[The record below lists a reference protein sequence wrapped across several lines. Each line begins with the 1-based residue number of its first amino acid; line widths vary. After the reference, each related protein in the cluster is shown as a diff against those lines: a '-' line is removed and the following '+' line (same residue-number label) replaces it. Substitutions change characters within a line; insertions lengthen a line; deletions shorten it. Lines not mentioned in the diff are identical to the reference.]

1 MFDKGYKKST
11 IYSIRPAVVC
21 VSHLLDGGIINT
33 EPLPASQK
41 QGLLFFLRPH
51 IGWVLSILLPLLIY
65 FTLKGL
71 SAPLPENSVR
81 FIAIIALATVMW
93 MFRLTHAFVPAL
105 LILLLTILFDV
116 APREVAFSGF
126 TSEAFFLCLGIFIMA
141 AQVFSS
147 GLLTRFSMILL
158 RILPRARFSR
168 NLILFLNGGLL
179 SMVLPSPV
187 GRAALLTPLTFELIE
202 DIPGVREK
210 KLDLTPLIVSLTQG
224 ATLLSVVFLIGN
236 PLNLI
241 LLDLAGNETKIIYG
255 QWLDWFVPSEAAALV
270 LILGWLLVMLGLSIG
285 NTLPPIDKEKVKKRL
300 ADMGPMTSHEAG
312 AVLAILIFGASAL
325 TINFHHISLAW
336 IAFGMGIILY
346 LYDVATPQDL
356 RSNVDWG
363 TLLFIAALTS
373 WQPILSYLK
382 LDAAIIESLRGSLDS
397 LQLAAY
403 VDQKFD
409 QLPYLILA
417 LTAGII
423 LIRFLLPGGP
433 TFIIL
438 MTALTPIV
446 VDAGISAWALGFTIL
461 TLSEGFILSYQ
472 HGAYTQAMAEL
483 AQRNLLS
490 CYNPRK
496 LFIASVFLMFTRA
509 AAVIVSF
516 WYWRYIHAF

>member
-1 MFDKGYKKST
+1 M
-11 IYSIRPAVVC
+11 R
-21 VSHLLDGGIINT
+21 LN
-33 EPLPASQK
+33 
-41 QGLLFFLRPH
+41 
-51 IGWVLSILLPLLIY
+51 IGWLLTILLPLLVY
-65 FTLKGL
+65 FTFKRL
-71 SAPLPENSVR
+71 SPPLPENSIR
-81 FIAIIALATVMW
+81 FIAIITVATIMW

-105 LILLLTILFDV
+105 LILLLTILLEV
-116 APREVAFSGF
+116 APREIAFSGF

-147 GLLTRFSMILL
+147 GLMTRFSLILL
-158 RILPRARFSR
+158 RILPRIRFSR
-168 NLILFLNGGLL
+168 NLVLFLNGGLL

-224 ATLLSVVFLIGN
+224 TTLLSVVFLIGN

-241 LLDLAGNETKIIYG
+241 LLDLAGNDTKISYG
-255 QWLDWFVPSEAAALV
+255 QWVNWFVPSEAAVLV
-270 LILGWLLVMLGLSIG
+270 LILGWLLVMLWLSIN
-285 NTLPPIDKEKVKKRL
+285 NTLPPIDKEKVKKHL
-300 ADMGPMTSHEAG
+300 TDMGPITRHEVG
-312 AVLAILIFGASAL
+312 ALLALLVFVASAL
-325 TINFHHISLAW
+325 TINIHQISLAW
-336 IAFGMGIILY
+336 IAFGMGLILY
-346 LYDVATPQDL
+346 LYDMATPQDL
-356 RSNVDWG
+356 RSNVDWA

-373 WQPILSYLK
+373 WQPILKYLK
-382 LDAAIIESLRGSLDS
+382 LDEALIKFLSTSLGSF
-397 LQLAAY
+397 QLTGY
-403 VDQKFD
+403 IDQKFD
-409 QLPYLILA
+409 QIPFLIMA
-417 LTAGII
+417 LTVGII

-446 VDAGISAWALGFTIL
+446 INAGISPWVLGFTIL
-461 TLSEGFILSYQ
+461 TLSEGFILPYQ

-496 LFIASVFLMFTRA
+496 LFVASVFLMLTRA

-516 WYWRYIHAF
+516 WYWRYISRF